1 MTQPKIPAGTAP
13 NPVPAVDLWK
23 PVLLRSLAAL
33 VFGAITIFWATPS
46 VEVMGWAGGLYLL
59 ATGVVLLRSVQATG
73 FQRDS
78 APGKL
83 LSAAGSVLAGAGF
96 ALVVLHGNLLFA
108 VVAALGLVVAGA
120 LELFCGLRFRGNHV
134 LARDW
139 ITSGVI
145 SLGTGAALPFFVNLG
160 AHALLGVA
168 GGGAI
173 LSGVLWALAGLTIRH
188 DARKAPVSP

>member
-1 MTQPKIPAGTAP
+1 
-13 NPVPAVDLWK
+13 
-23 PVLLRSLAAL
+23 
-33 VFGAITIFWATPS
+33 
-46 VEVMGWAGGLYLL
+46 MGWAGGLYLL

-78 APGKL
+78 AQGKL

-96 ALVVLHGNLLFA
+96 AVVVLHGDLLFA
-108 VVAALGLVVAGA
+108 VVGALGLVVSGA
-120 LELFCGLRFRGNHV
+120 LELFSGLRFRGNHV

-139 ITSGVI
+139 IASGVI
-145 SLGTGAALPFFVNLG
+145 NLGTGAALPFFVHLG
-160 AHALLGVA
+160 AHALMGVA

-188 DARKAPVSP
+188 DARRAPVSP